1 MAKDKNYHD
10 MGYKELLQKKRNFIK
25 FMRHFVEK
33 EWVQLIDESS
43 LHLCDKGFVDSF
55 FGELESDLIYRA
67 KISERD
73 VYFFIL
79 TELQS
84 SPDFTIPFRLFK
96 YISAILTRVFGDT
109 PEKERE
115 RKGFRLPVVV
125 PIVFYNGTK
134 GWYVTRNFKDYL
146 QDSDLFEGVIDFEY
160 TLVDI
165 NMLDR
170 EYLLKNHDAICA
182 AIAVDKASGGGL
194 EQLHETI
201 IKIAHSKQDFTA
213 DEFSDFLTWFKQTAE
228 RRVGSAEAA
237 EKAVALIDKGDDEM
251 MRTGLDIL
259 FDTAEARGESKGR
272 SEGRSEGFIEA
283 ALRLI
288 GKGKSIEEATDLL
301 DLSDEQV
308 EQVKQAKPPSTV
320 AV

>member
-25 FMRHFVEK
+25 FMRHFVKK
-33 EWVQLIDESS
+33 EWVQLIDEGS
-43 LHLCDKGFVDSF
+43 LQLCDKGFVDSF
-55 FGELESDLIYRA
+55 FDELESDLIYRA

-84 SPDFTIPFRLFK
+84 SPDFTIPFRLFR
-96 YISAILTRVFGDT
+96 YISAILTRTFGDT
-109 PEKERE
+109 PTKERE
-115 RKGFRLPVVV
+115 RKDFRLPVVV

-165 NMLDR
+165 NMLDK

-182 AIAVDKASGGGL
+182 AIAVDKACGGSL

-201 IKIAHSKQDFTA
+201 ISIAHSKQDFTA

-237 EKAVALIDKGDDEM
+237 ERAIELIEKGADDTM

-259 FDTAEARGESKGR
+259 FDKAEARGEARGEAKW
-272 SEGRSEGFIEA
+272 FIKA
-283 ALRLI
+283 TSQLI
-288 GKGKSIEEATDLL
+288 RNGKSIEEAANLL
-301 DLSDEQV
+301 GLSSEQV
-308 EQVKQAKPPSTV
+308 EQVKQARSQSV
-320 AV
+320 IAV